1 MNQERI
7 AEYVIDWN
15 NIHDKCNLNEIRDRL
30 FLTSRWFSKR
40 FESIIF
46 LLEEGY
52 YFEGLFNLLTLLE
65 NVFRERFKKE
75 GKFIDIINDC
85 INDLNT
91 KVFLHELRKL
101 RNCMA
106 HSMLIEYYVIFDEN
120 QDRIEYPLN
129 EATNYVYIINKIL
142 THCIELIDDTR
153 ENVVS
158 RTYPI
163 FKVLRYEFFEITS
176 QYGLSK
182 VDVQKIMIHFN
193 VNNINK
199 KEIMSIILQLLDNST
214 PAVHLE
220 KILRRM

>member
-1 MNQERI
+1 MKQESI
-7 AEYVIDWN
+7 SEYVIDWN

-46 LLEEGY
+46 LFEEGY

-65 NVFRERFKKE
+65 NVLRERFKKE

-85 INDLNT
+85 IKDLYT
-91 KVFLHELRKL
+91 KAFLHELRKL

-106 HSMLIEYYVIFDEN
+106 HGMLIEYYVIFDEN
-120 QDRIEYPLN
+120 QNRIEYPLN
-129 EATNYVYIINKIL
+129 EAANYVHIINKIL
-142 THCIELIDDTR
+142 THCIELIDETK

-163 FKVLRYEFFEITS
+163 FRVLRYEFFEITS
-176 QYGLSK
+176 QYGLSE
-182 VDVQKIMIHFN
+182 VDVQKIMIYFD
-193 VNNINK
+193 VNNIDK
-199 KEIMSIILQLLDNST
+199 MEIRSIILQLLDNST
-214 PAVHLE
+214 PAVLLE
-220 KILRRM
+220 RILGRM